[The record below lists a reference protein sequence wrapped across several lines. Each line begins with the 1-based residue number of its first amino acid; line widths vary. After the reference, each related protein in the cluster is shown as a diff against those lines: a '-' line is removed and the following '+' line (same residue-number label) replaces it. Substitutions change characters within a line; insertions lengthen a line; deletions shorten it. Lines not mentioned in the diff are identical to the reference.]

1 MQTLQ
6 VIGTKLMLEFAL
18 FDINEIFGIN
28 KKQMNLSEL
37 FEFK

>member
-6 VIGTKLMLEFAL
+6 VIGTKMMLVFAL

-28 KKQMNLSEL
+28 KKQTNLSQL
-37 FEFK
+37 FEFE